1 MTEEPLR
8 VLIADDHPVFRDGLR
23 GVLDT
28 MGTAEVV
35 AEAATSTAAGSGGSS
50 SAAST
55 WTWSGASGAVAKV
68 AACWRSAPT
77 RPSSSRAG
85 GRRA

>member
-23 GVLDT
+23 GVLAA

-35 AEAATSTAAGSGGSS
+35 AEAATGTD
-50 SAAST
+50 
-55 WTWSGASGAVAKV
+55 AV
-68 AACWRSAPT
+68 
-77 RPSSSRAG
+77 
-85 GRRA
+85 